1 MFGQQPGRIEVAPP
15 LEPFA
20 SATRVGHL
28 RPLAERTGFS
38 DDGRRFATPGGV
50 SADAALPASPA
61 FSESRSRFAAPGEV
75 SAGAALLPAAPGV
88 GESRSRFAT
97 PGEVSAGA
105 ALPAAPGVSKNRSR
119 FATPLP
125 GIESRTFARRGDAW
139 GFQRVEPGAAPP
151 PVERIAGLDSAADL
165 ASRRPAADI
174 EAMLR
179 QLLADHRILAARK
192 LADAVPPDLAS
203 GGSLRRLLVVLAPPV
218 VRRRTPARAGGAD
231 NIEWLRRHAG
241 AHAGKWV
248 ALAGGELLAADE
260 SLAALRRRLNEIA
273 PHAKPLLHRL

>member
-1 MFGQQPGRIEVAPP
+1 MPPG
-15 LEPFA
+15 
-20 SATRVGHL
+20 
-28 RPLAERTGFS
+28 
-38 DDGRRFATPGGV
+38 
-50 SADAALPASPA
+50 
-61 FSESRSRFAAPGEV
+61 FSESRR
-75 SAGAALLPAAPGV
+75 
-88 GESRSRFAT
+88 
-97 PGEVSAGA
+97 
-105 ALPAAPGVSKNRSR
+105 R

-125 GIESRTFARRGDAW
+125 QIDRGKLARSGDAW
-139 GFQRVEPGAAPP
+139 GLQRIGPRAAPP
-151 PVERIAGLDSAADL
+151 PVERSAGIGSAADL
-165 ASRRPAADI
+165 ASRRPVADI

-203 GGSLRRLLVVLAPPV
+203 VDSLRRLLVVLAPPV

-248 ALAGGELLAADE
+248 ALAGGELLATDE
-260 SLAALRRRLNEIA
+260 SLAALRRRLREIA

>member
-1 MFGQQPGRIEVAPP
+1 MFGQQPGVFEATPP

-28 RPLAERTGFS
+28 RPLAESAGFS
-38 DDGRRFATPGGV
+38 DG
-50 SADAALPASPA
+50 
-61 FSESRSRFAAPGEV
+61 
-75 SAGAALLPAAPGV
+75 
-88 GESRSRFAT
+88 
-97 PGEVSAGA
+97 
-105 ALPAAPGVSKNRSR
+105 RSR

-125 GIESRTFARRGDAW
+125 RIDSRTFARSGDAW
-139 GFQRVEPGAAPP
+139 GFQRIGPRAAPP
-151 PVERIAGLDSAADL
+151 PVERSAGLDSTTYL

-179 QLLADHRILAARK
+179 QLLADNRILAARR

-203 GGSLRRLLVVLAPPV
+203 RESLRRLLVVLAPPV
-218 VRRRTPARAGGAD
+218 VRRRTPARAGGAA

-248 ALAGGELLAADE
+248 ALAHGELLAADE
-260 SLAALRRRLNEIA
+260 SLAALRRRLREIA
-273 PHAKPLLHRL
+273 PRAKPLLHRL